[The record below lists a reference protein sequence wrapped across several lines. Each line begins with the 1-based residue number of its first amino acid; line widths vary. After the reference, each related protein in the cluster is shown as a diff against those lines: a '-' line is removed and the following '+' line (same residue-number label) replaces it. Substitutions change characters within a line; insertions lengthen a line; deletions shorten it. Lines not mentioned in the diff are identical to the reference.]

1 MRDLS
6 WGRGRGGP
14 IGSPHLGLGRCRLW
28 EETCGSWLESS
39 FEIKNMPVLEGAV
52 GQGGQNAAQMGGGWC
67 IREQDRSVGASGFLR
82 LYLGCEK
89 QFEACLII
97 HLESPNLPECW

>member
-1 MRDLS
+1 M
-6 WGRGRGGP
+6 
-14 IGSPHLGLGRCRLW
+14 
-28 EETCGSWLESS
+28 GSWLESS

-52 GQGGQNAAQMGGGWC
+52 GQGGQNAARMGGGWC

-82 LYLGCEK
+82 LYLGREK

-97 HLESPNLPECW
+97 HLENTNCLRAGEHLRMQNVCPRSSSETD